1 MQITRDIS
9 KGQVVALTFGKANC
23 ATGTVE
29 MFYDF
34 ASEKYVTTPFNGCL
48 VGIAVNTSA
57 ASTGTSST
65 ATFAASMSRNST
77 AVSGASKSI
86 YYTTQH
92 DYGKFNRD
100 TYRFVAGDELGV
112 KYTAAA
118 TWGPNTIDVAV
129 TLFVIFDLE
138 GV

>member
-1 MQITRDIS
+1 MHITHDMS
-9 KGQVVALTFGKANC
+9 KGQVVALKFAKINC

-29 MFYDF
+29 MFSDMTSAKYLTAPF
-34 ASEKYVTTPFNGCL
+34 AGCL
-48 VGIAVNTSA
+48 LGIAVNTSA

-86 YYTTQH
+86 YYTTQN
-92 DYGKFNRD
+92 DYKTFHRD
-100 TYRFVAGDELGV
+100 AYRFVAGDELGV

-118 TWGPNTIDVAV
+118 TWGPNTIDVGV
-129 TLFVIFDLE
+129 TLFVQFDVE